1 MSRVIGLAA
10 LSFVSL
16 ASTGAQA
23 QATPPASDAAQPSSP
38 AAPPSSAPTTTPPTS
53 TTPPASTNAVEPPVT
68 PPPAPPD
75 GEAHPHSGNGHGG
88 GGHGG
93 HGGHRGHGGRPGPG
107 PGHDGRA
114 GEGAHD
120 GGGQE
125 AGGHQGRGRPYF
137 GGLGYA
143 SVGLMTGGFSAMQA
157 TLSQSSALG
166 GGYDAAPT
174 GFVFGGGGGVL
185 INRLWVGGKGFGMI
199 VDTPSSTRG
208 TASLSGG
215 GGGGEVGYAVVA
227 SPHWLVVPFVGVG
240 GFGYSL
246 SVTNAGS
253 NPLPIYAGESI
264 GRGGESK
271 YTAGFLTGEL
281 GLRVSRLIFWGNA
294 GLMVGAEMGYLSA
307 LQRAAWESSSG
318 TSAPESAELRGGYF
332 RLIIGGGGFSHRGGP
347 HDGEHH
353 PKE

>member
-1 MSRVIGLAA
+1 MVNRCMSRVLGLAA
-10 LSFVSL
+10 LSAVAF
-16 ASTGAQA
+16 ASTAARAQSTA
-23 QATPPASDAAQPSSP
+23 PATEATPPIAPSATPAPTTPPTPAATEPP
-38 AAPPSSAPTTTPPTS
+38 AAPPPGPG
-53 TTPPASTNAVEPPVT
+53 EP
-68 PPPAPPD
+68 
-75 GEAHPHSGNGHGG
+75 GAHHGGGGDGHGHG

-93 HGGHRGHGGRPGPG
+93 HGGHGEGKEAREGG
-107 PGHDGRA
+107 GHDGRM

-120 GGGQE
+120 GGGHE
-125 AGGHQGRGRPYF
+125 AGGHMGRGRPYL

-143 SVGLMTGGFSAMQA
+143 SVGLMTGGFSAMQN
-157 TLSQSSALG
+157 TLSQSTALG

-185 INRLWVGGKGFGMI
+185 LNRLWVGAKGFGLL
-199 VDTPSSTRG
+199 VDTPNSSRG
-208 TASLSGG
+208 SAKLSGI

-246 SVTNAGS
+246 KVTNAGS
-253 NPLPIYAGESI
+253 NPLPVYANETI
-264 GRGGESK
+264 GRGAETK
-271 YTAGFLTGEL
+271 YTAGFVTGEL
-281 GLRVSRLIFWGNA
+281 GLRVSRLLLWGNS
-294 GLMVGAEMGYLSA
+294 GLMVGAELGYLSA

-332 RLIIGGGGFSHRGGP
+332 KLLIGGGGFSHRGGGQ

-353 PKE
+353 AHD

>member
-1 MSRVIGLAA
+1 M
-10 LSFVSL
+10 
-16 ASTGAQA
+16 
-23 QATPPASDAAQPSSP
+23 
-38 AAPPSSAPTTTPPTS
+38 
-53 TTPPASTNAVEPPVT
+53 
-68 PPPAPPD
+68 
-75 GEAHPHSGNGHGG
+75 GHGG
-88 GGHGG
+88 GPGCEH
-93 HGGHRGHGGRPGPG
+93 HAEHHAGPG
-107 PGHDGRA
+107 A
-114 GEGAHD
+114 EGAHD
-120 GGGQE
+120 GGGHE
-125 AGGHQGRGRPYF
+125 AGGHHGRGRPYF
-137 GGLGYA
+137 GGLGYL
-143 SVGLMTGGFSAMQA
+143 SVGLMTGGFSALQ
-157 TLSQSSALG
+157 TSLSQSSALG

-185 INRLWVGGKGFGMI
+185 INRLWVGGKGFGML
-199 VDTPSSTRG
+199 VDTPNSTRG
-208 TASLSGG
+208 SAKLSGA

-246 SVTNAGS
+246 TVSNTGN
-253 NPLPIYAGESI
+253 NPLPVYSGETI
-264 GRGGESK
+264 ARGGEST
-271 YTAGFLTGEL
+271 YTAGFMTGEL

-332 RLIIGGGGFSHRGGP
+332 RLIIGGGGFSHRGGG